1 MGNPGGG
8 QTRKVKGGWL
18 CIQAP
23 AVTVWRCSEPKI
35 APFHVILRVTLK
47 LNYNLNPVNDAIS
60 RHPRSTSDAN
70 VTHCIRCAAGA
81 GAIDAETAFVPY
93 DVANQ
98 ELWCSVPLQ
107 WAGRS
112 MSVLE
117 LR

>member
-1 MGNPGGG
+1 MM
-8 QTRKVKGGWL
+8 RSL
-18 CIQAP
+18 
-23 AVTVWRCSEPKI
+23 
-35 APFHVILRVTLK
+35 
-47 LNYNLNPVNDAIS
+47 AI
-60 RHPRSTSDAN
+60 PRSTSDAN

-98 ELWCSVPLQ
+98 ELWRSVPLQ
-107 WAGRS
+107 WAGRF